1 MCKYLPWLR
10 RTSGALVIL
19 AAGLAAL
26 LALALGWNLSVAAM
40 PSAPEGM
47 THTNGEA
54 PREDFTPAPDSAQG
68 VIAAPGVITWT
79 FDANNMGWEARDLY
93 TVSSPASWANGQI
106 NKSFTND
113 DDGFPD
119 FARFESPWVTE
130 LSGSAGTLSFVHNR
144 SGDMGEML
152 FSVCIIF
159 SGRDWIPS
167 GTLPC
172 TPWQAT
178 SPGSTMIPL
187 TTGGDWAFYQIANVP
202 KLPPYVATPLTEQQI
217 QKVIKTFRQIRI
229 HYVMA
234 DRCRSW
240 DHSCRHTSATVALDD
255 VRLEI
260 TGVSGKLYASTRYV
274 MDGDTV
280 LFYATV
286 KDAASQPIR
295 SSNEVTMTLTGAS
308 GAVRLFDDGTAGDIV
323 AGDGVYSRWETLA
336 DAGVKT
342 ADLYYRGERLDS
354 LDVTVTPHPHLV
366 VLTDIAALYQGFLDT
381 GMPPGQDDD
390 GDGEIDFYQ
399 MLDVLVEYAAQHKG
413 VVYDVRE
420 NINTAAGFP
429 VNYASLT
436 FAGDDPATNRF
447 RMAKLIDEALTR
459 MHRASQHTIADVVI
473 IGADDVIPFYRIR
486 DTSGRHI
493 GAAPGLDNPT
503 PLDLV
508 AGYLITDLPYGTV
521 DYVNQD
527 AVMRPSPQVAVGRV
541 AAMIPMGMIGRLNA
555 YRQPVLLDPAQSH
568 ATLFIPSDDK
578 VHWSWLEE
586 NLWTP
591 IFTRHYPLA
600 DLTVTPPPP
609 GYHRYTGYYAWG
621 PETILDELRVANLT
635 VLTTRGDNF
644 CDHTAVG
651 RDICG
656 TDYGRLARVGGRLYV
671 LEASL
676 GGVSPAFY
684 SPSGNRNS
692 FQKAIPRWL
701 QSVHRTQVGTTWLNV
716 GCNSSVALSDY
727 LFANFVA
734 EALDG
739 RNTTVGDAFVHA
751 WDGYW
756 TSPGGNLPIARSVSY
771 GMILWGLPTQP
782 IQHEAGSVAQADL
795 TPYPLSYEERG
806 TAAPPSL
813 AGALASRAGEATD
826 AAAGLTPYTP
836 PSLAG
841 KGVGGL
847 GPTSPT
853 LDRSFTVEI
862 NTPNFRMD
870 ADASGALL
878 IRPANGGTTYA
889 EGPDLPLLPQVV
901 RRFVLPPDA
910 SNIQV
915 TEDTAGRVT
924 QFYGPARLQT
934 AQLRVDCD
942 GDCIIQTAA
951 AAPMLLDSY
960 PTRAFDTEIQERGD
974 GTILTLAAVPA
985 QVAADGGLTL
995 FTRMRFTVSYRLTA
1009 APAVAITG
1017 LTVNSGQP
1025 VRAGSAAVPLDVN
1038 VTSAT
1043 ARPITLTWAVADP
1056 SGLSLGGGVATANAP
1071 AGASQ
1076 ARLTLNA
1083 ARWTPGPKTLSVSV
1097 ADASGVLD
1105 AASAP
1110 VQVLGLRLAVEP
1122 VGARVQAGQPVAL
1135 TVRAWDENGAAVTG
1149 LAGRLTVRVDGAVRA
1164 VTFTEGPAGQ
1174 YRGALSTAG
1183 LALGGHQVSVAATDP
1198 RNLSAEAWTEFAAA
1212 LLAYLPLVVR

>member
-1 MCKYLPWLR
+1 MSRHPSRNLSFP
-10 RTSGALVIL
+10 VILAVGLAVLL
-19 AAGLAAL
+19 AAGLT
-26 LALALGWNLSVAAM
+26 LALIGDAGAQTSGPPPTSDAEASALTELA
-40 PSAPEGM
+40 
-47 THTNGEA
+47 
-54 PREDFTPAPDSAQG
+54 D
-68 VIAAPGVITWT
+68 IAAASALPQDWNAGVVTYT
-79 FDANNMGWEARDLY
+79 FDVDNMGWRSRDVYGDYHLA
-93 TVSSPASWANGQI
+93 PWADGRISQ
-106 NKSFTND
+106 SFTNR
-113 DDGFPD
+113 GSSEPVD
-119 FARFESPWVTE
+119 FAKFESPRLDPA
-130 LSGSAGTLSFVHNR
+130 LSGTAGSISFTHSR
-144 SGDMGEML
+144 SGTMVGQVL
-152 FSVCIIF
+152 FSVCLRF
-159 SGRDWIPS
+159 STPGVIPL

-172 TPWQAT
+172 TPWRPLT
-178 SPGSTMIPL
+178 PGTVTIPL
-187 TTGGDWAFYQIANVP
+187 STAGEWGVYEYISIPFY
-202 KLPPYVATPLTEQQI
+202 PPYTATPLTEQQI
-217 QKVIKTFRQIRI
+217 KEILKAFRYIDI
-229 HYVMA
+229 HYITMTSL
-234 DRCRSW
+234 CPTPQT
-240 DHSCRHTSATVALDD
+240 SCLTTATIALDD
-255 VRLEI
+255 VRLEV
-260 TGVSGKLYASTRYV
+260 TAATGKLGASTRYAQ
-274 MDGDTV
+274 DGDTI
-280 LFYATV
+280 LFYAAL
-286 KDAASQPIR
+286 KDDKRQPIR

-621 PETILDELRVANLT
+621 PETILDEMRVANLT
-635 VLTTRGDNF
+635 VLTTLGDNY
-644 CDHTAVG
+644 CHRTAVG

-676 GGVSPAFY
+676 GGLSSAFY
-684 SPSGNRNS
+684 SPSGNRNP

-701 QSVHRTQVGTTWLNV
+701 QSVYRTQVGATWLNFS
-716 GCNSSVALSDY
+716 CNSSVALSDY
-727 LFANFVA
+727 LFANFVNQV
-734 EALDG
+734 LDG

-782 IQHEAGSVAQADL
+782 IQHGAGSVAQADL
-795 TPYPLSYEERG
+795 TPYP
-806 TAAPPSL
+806 AAPPSL
-813 AGALASRAGEATD
+813 AEPAL
-826 AAAGLTPYTP
+826 
-836 PSLAG
+836 SLSKG

-847 GPTSPT
+847 GPASPT

-870 ADASGALL
+870 ADATGALL

-901 RRFVLPPDA
+901 RRFVLPPGA
-910 SNIQV
+910 GNIQV
-915 TEDTAGRVT
+915 TEDAAARVT
-924 QFYGPARLQT
+924 QVYGPVSLQT

-951 AAPMLLDSY
+951 AAPMPLASY

-974 GTILTLAAVPA
+974 GTVLTLAAVPA

-1017 LTVNSGQP
+1017 LTVNTGQP
-1025 VRAGSAAVPLDVN
+1025 VRVGTAAVPLDVN

-1056 SGLSLGGGVATANAP
+1056 SGFSLGGGVGTANAP

-1076 ARLTLNA
+1076 VRLTLNA

-1097 ADASGVLD
+1097 ADASGMLD
-1105 AASAP
+1105 ATSASI
-1110 VQVLGLRLAVEP
+1110 QVLGLRLAAEL
-1122 VGARVQAGQPVAL
+1122 GSARVQAGRPVAL

-1174 YRGALSTAG
+1174 YRGSLGTTG
-1183 LALGGHQVSVAATDP
+1183 LALGGHQVSVVATDT
-1198 RNLSAEAWTEFAAA
+1198 RNLSAEAWTGFATAR
-1212 LLAYLPLVVR
+1212 LAYLPLVLR